1 MKIAFVF
8 TGTWVF
14 FFLQPKSDPGRQQL
28 IASIPLAVLD
38 ASICWWIFMS
48 LVQTTRTLRIRRN
61 LVKLSLY
68 RHFTNTLIFAVL
80 GELISLVFAANF
92 WWHSSCPPA
101 PLLSSRPWPVHPS
114 LISSPSSPRHIF
126 VALLFP
132 SLFLLLSSTFPA
144 SLPSCLLFSL
154 PPAPLPCV
162 FLLLLP
168 FTLSVPLPSNP
179 YSLLP
184 SLCLSLLM
192 SLFQIKPSPSV
203 QLPRSFSHT
212 QIMTMILYFVCCSS
226 YSSICGL
233 HDLVHQDSQIFQGWL
248 YHGKDLKSWCHNND
262 LLLSSCRANE
272 GPTLS
277 QHWPSAKFFWGQ
289 QRANAVTTLTFC

>member
-8 TGTWVF
+8 MGTWVF

-80 GELISLVFAANF
+80 GELISLVFAGEF
-92 WWHSSCPPA
+92 LMTFFLSPYSST
-101 PLLSSRPWPVHPS
+101 L
-114 LISSPSSPRHIF
+114 SPSMACTSFTHFFPFRSPSHLCCSPIS
-126 VALLFP
+126 L
-132 SLFLLLSSTFPA
+132 LFLLLSSTFPA

-184 SLCLSLLM
+184 SL
-192 SLFQIKPSPSV
+192 SV
-203 QLPRSFSHT
+203 FP
-212 QIMTMILYFVCCSS
+212 
-226 YSSICGL
+226 
-233 HDLVHQDSQIFQGWL
+233 
-248 YHGKDLKSWCHNND
+248 
-262 LLLSSCRANE
+262 SSC
-272 GPTLS
+272 
-277 QHWPSAKFFWGQ
+277 PSFK
-289 QRANAVTTLTFC
+289 